1 MFRTLLSLVP
11 NAADLL
17 ALEVE
22 ELAGVLLIH
31 LKSYEGV
38 QGNSIYQN
46 GLISEKN
53 FLDEQEQ
60 RGHGQLANLNGA
72 VAIFVRHCLLGRHVV

>member
-1 MFRTLLSLVP
+1 MLRTLSSLVP

-38 QGNSIYQN
+38 HGNSIYQN

-53 FLDEQEQ
+53 FLDVQEQ
-60 RGHGQLANLNGA
+60 RGHDSSPNTETVSPKLTP
-72 VAIFVRHCLLGRHVV
+72 H

>member
-46 GLISEKN
+46 
-53 FLDEQEQ
+53 
-60 RGHGQLANLNGA
+60 
-72 VAIFVRHCLLGRHVV
+72 